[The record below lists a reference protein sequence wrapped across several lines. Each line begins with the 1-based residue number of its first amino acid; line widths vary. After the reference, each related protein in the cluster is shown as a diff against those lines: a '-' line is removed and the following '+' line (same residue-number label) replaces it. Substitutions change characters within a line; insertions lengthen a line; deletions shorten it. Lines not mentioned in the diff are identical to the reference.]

1 VSAPRELVRFGVV
14 GLLANAAL
22 YLLYLAGT
30 GLGLGHKLA
39 MTLAY
44 CIGTLQG
51 FVLNRNWTFRSR
63 APARAALARYWAA
76 YLAAYGLNLGLLA
89 LFVDGAGL
97 PHQAVQG
104 VLIVVIALLLYLAQK
119 LWVFREP
126 TAP

>member
-1 VSAPRELVRFGVV
+1 VSVPGELARFGAV
-14 GLLANAAL
+14 GLLANVAL

-39 MTLAY
+39 MTLAW

-63 APARAALARYWAA
+63 APARAALARYWTA
-76 YLAAYGLNLGLLA
+76 YLAAYALNLGLLI
-89 LFVDGAGL
+89 LLVDRAGW

-119 LWVFREP
+119 FWVFREP